1 MILDEL
7 DAKIAPLTDN
17 EMDIEAEIIEAEDI
31 ILEGD
36 ITFLKIKLSS
46 CPVPRNL
53 DSVPPSAAR
62 DLPYTQPEIT
72 VSHTSTSRTVSYSP
86 HTSVDVQPPLV
97 AAISGPICTKAD
109 ITSVT
114 EHTAV

>member
-1 MILDEL
+1 MDEL
-7 DAKIAPLTDN
+7 NAKIALLTDN
-17 EMDIEAEIIEAEDI
+17 ETDLEAEIIEAEDT
-31 ILEGD
+31 ILEGV
-36 ITFLKIKLSS
+36 ITFLKFKLSS

-62 DLPYTQPEIT
+62 DPPHTQPEIT
-72 VSHTSTSRTVSYSP
+72 VSNTSTSRTVSYSP
-86 HTSVDVQPPLV
+86 HTSVDVQPTLA
-97 AAISGPICTKAD
+97 AAISDPICTEAD